1 MSLPLSTDI
10 EYTCRANLNLYSSIQ
25 AEGLAS
31 QVAAG
36 RRIKVVDTNV
46 ENQVVRVRSVEDDYP
61 GWLLV
66 RDLRHLE
73 PSVSYYEPK
82 VIDRPQIEQC
92 LPAVIAFV
100 HRAMRV
106 PNQYLWG
113 GTVAPDYDCSG
124 LMQAAFMSEG
134 IWLPRDSYQQEAF
147 VQHISIEE
155 LIPGDL
161 IFFGTPQKTDHVAIH
176 LGEREYLHSSGVE
189 MGRNGIGID
198 LLSPNNPDKIGLGY
212 WRKFRCCGRV
222 MSSYQSLGCG
232 R

>member
-10 EYTCRANLNLYSSIQ
+10 EYTCRSNINLYSSTQ

-36 RRIKVVDTNV
+36 RTVKIVDPNV
-46 ENQVVRVRSVEDDYP
+46 ENNVVRVRSVEDDYP

-66 RDLRHLE
+66 RDLRYLE
-73 PSVSYYEPK
+73 PVVGYYEPR
-82 VIDRPQIEQC
+82 VVDRSQIEQR
-92 LPAVIAFV
+92 LPAVIAFAQA
-100 HRAMRV
+100 AMAV

-124 LMQAAFMSEG
+124 LMQAAFKSQG

-161 IFFGTPQKTDHVAIH
+161 IFFGTPQKTDHVALH
-176 LGEREYLHSSGVE
+176 LGDREYIHSSGVE
-189 MGRNGIGID
+189 IGRNGIGID
-198 LLSPNNPDKIGLGY
+198 LLSADNHDKIGLGY
-212 WRKFRCCGRV
+212 WRKLRCCGRV
-222 MSSYQSLGCG
+222 MCSYQSLGCG